1 MLSAIE
7 SIIEQQT
14 KSNNVFGD
22 LFSTILEKLSENTL
36 SRVRCPL
43 HFRGTQCPH
52 HETLFSHAHAFV
64 CKVPG
69 AAAGIQ
75 SIR

>member
-43 HFRGTQCPH
+43 HF
-52 HETLFSHAHAFV
+52 EELSAHIMKLYLVTRMHFYARFLEQRQ
-64 CKVPG
+64 G
-69 AAAGIQ
+69 
-75 SIR
+75 SSL